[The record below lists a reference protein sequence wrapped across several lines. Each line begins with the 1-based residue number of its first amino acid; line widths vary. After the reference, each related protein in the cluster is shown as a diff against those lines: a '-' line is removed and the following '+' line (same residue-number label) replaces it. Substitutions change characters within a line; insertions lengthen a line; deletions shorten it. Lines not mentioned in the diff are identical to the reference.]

1 MTLFGRICQKLL
13 TQGFFDQLLKKLY
26 FLLGPF
32 GMQMATSFHVRK
44 EFFNLLPNLQI
55 EEMMKAFSVKSND
68 YMYVLYVSSLIKSVI
83 SLHNLINNKIHNK
96 EQEEEQAKKEKEAE
110 DEKKKKQEES
120 AAKAEEML
128 KKNAED
134 AKK

>member
-1 MTLFGRICQKLL
+1 MKDYLEKVISGRYRYNHSIIQNY
-13 TQGFFDQLLKKLY
+13 QDI
-26 FLLGPF
+26 
-32 GMQMATSFHVRK
+32 
-44 EFFNLLPNLQI
+44 FNLLPNLQI

-110 DEKKKKQEES
+110 EEKKKKQEES